1 MKKMNKMKTLKW
13 LLFPALLIFVLAYG
27 GCGSSSDN
35 KKEAADSTMED
46 VEESVTQEEI
56 DEIMSEEL
64 TPLEG
69 DELAMM
75 EDPEG
80 EIFSEDDEMRPLDES
95 DLEQPEDE
103 LIPDDIEEDD
113 GDKTGTDGTSVDEKI
128 KEDGTYTSKID
139 VAVYIHTYG
148 KLPSNYITEEEAEK
162 LGWVSS
168 EDNLDEVAPGKSI
181 GGDEFKNENKMLPE
195 EDGRTY
201 QECDIDYEGGARGSK
216 RIVFSNDGLIF
227 YSEDNYETFE
237 QLY

>member
-1 MKKMNKMKTLKW
+1 MKKMNRMKILKW

-27 GCGSSSDN
+27 GCGSSSDS
-35 KKEAADSTMED
+35 KKEDADSTMDD

-113 GDKTGTDGTSVDEKI
+113 GDKTGTDGTSVYEKI
-128 KEDGTYTSKID
+128 KEDGTYTGKID